1 MDPIS
6 VAASITTL
14 IGVTTKVVGY
24 VNSVTNAP
32 KEREFLLQE
41 ATDLLPMLSRLK
53 NQVSEPKPWSEGTR
67 YLLNENGA
75 FDQLQQALEK
85 LAKKLQPEKGIRKV
99 ARNFIWT
106 LDKDDCDDTLKKIER
121 VKSRISVALQGDILK
136 NTQAIKADTVNI
148 DAIHEGV
155 SELRIK
161 ERAKGRPDILEW
173 FSPLNFYKTQ
183 QDVFGRREE
192 GTGRWFIHSDE
203 FQKWTA
209 GSERTLCCYGIPGA
223 GKSVLAS
230 VVVDYLRNEFTSGHS
245 FGVAAAYCNFK
256 EVDMQDSVNILSGLC
271 MQLIDNSEPFPEILV
286 DLYKSHNERKTRL
299 GLKDVM
305 NVFDDVLKSFKTAYL
320 IVDALD
326 ECSSTVRDILVQEL
340 KALQSTTSLIVTT
353 RPIDSI
359 IREFSEDV
367 SIEIRA
373 SYGDLDKYI
382 TSTIASSSKLSSL
395 LRGQAM
401 LANEIS
407 SKVIAKAN
415 GMFLAARLHME
426 SLSTKMT
433 VTRLKKAID
442 SLPISLDQ
450 LYDDAFHRI
459 NVSNED
465 SRVFAHKALRWVA
478 YTYRPLTVH
487 ELKEALA
494 IEPGDEDFDSDAQP
508 EVDDVL
514 ESCVGLLV
522 VNNESEVR
530 LVHYTAQVYL
540 EGLLATRYRDALA
553 SIAGDCITYL
563 SYDVFQLPM
572 QSDERSISGDLDIS
586 DYPFQESLPESD
598 ERSISGDSDISDYVF
613 RGLSFNSNSKQ
624 SKHHLLDYTS
634 KFWAQHVTAGHASTL
649 DAQVIRFLASN
660 PRISLYPDRTS
671 PREMK
676 KTTGIGIAAYYGLNN
691 ALKHLL
697 QYSVGIDEQSF
708 PGFSALHLAA
718 INDRVAATAILL
730 EHGADIECKSHRGGT
745 PLTIAISNRSSE
757 TARLLVESGASVT
770 VTDIDGYGIFASVG
784 FDSPIPFL
792 QLLLD
797 HGADINSVAGWPG
810 TQLMNSAYK
819 GDLETVRWL
828 LTEGA
833 EINLQGSHG
842 DTALHVAIVKNEVE
856 IVALLLENGAD
867 PRINDA
873 RLENAL
879 DDACKGGKVTI
890 AKLIID
896 SGMDID
902 APSWYNYNE
911 RSALHRVARFGPIES
926 VEVLVANNA
935 NIDKQ
940 DGDGVT
946 PLMTAINVGSTSA
959 IRVLIDAGAD
969 LDLQDEGGCSAL
981 HWAAARGD
989 ASTIKELL
997 RRRATV
1003 DERSSLTLTH
1013 GTPRSLFSHRGAES
1027 LHLARDNG
1035 IEVLALS
1042 SQLLLSFVY
1051 HEPFNILYM
1060 LGRHTMEEFR
1070 EWDDGMTALDI
1081 ALVRN
1086 DEECINLLEPGTGF
1100 RTGFTALSIGE
1111 YLCDV
1116 FGYSSVME
1124 LEDMM
1129 KRKCAEQGFSSAKEI
1144 EEEMKRQELW
1154 ETSSD
1159 GNSSGAE
1166 D

>member
-6 VAASITTL
+6 AAASITTL

-24 VNSVTNAP
+24 VNSVKNAP
-32 KEREFLLQE
+32 KERKVLLQE
-41 ATDLLPMLSRLK
+41 ATDLLHMLSRLEDL
-53 NQVSEPKPWSEGTR
+53 VSEPKPWSEGTR

-85 LAKKLQPEKGIRKV
+85 LAKKLRPEKGIRKV

-121 VKSRISVALQGDILK
+121 VKSRISLALQGDILK

-148 DAIHEGV
+148 GAIHESV

-161 ERAKGRPDILEW
+161 ELAKERQDILEW
-173 FSPLNFYKTQ
+173 FSPLDFYKAQ

-192 GTGRWFIHSDE
+192 GTGRWLIHSDE
-203 FQKWTA
+203 FQKWIA

-230 VVVDYLRNEFTSGHS
+230 VVVDYLRNEFTSGDS

-256 EVDMQDSVNILSGLC
+256 EVEMQDPVNILGGLC
-271 MQLIDNSEPFPEILV
+271 MQLIDNSESFPKRLV
-286 DLYKSHNERKTRL
+286 DLYKSHKEKKTRP
-299 GLKDVM
+299 GLKDVIK
-305 NVFDDVLKSFKTAYL
+305 VFDDVLKSLKTAYL

-326 ECSSTVRDILVQEL
+326 ECSSGVRDILVQEL
-340 KALQSTTSLIVTT
+340 KAIKSTTSLIVTT

-367 SIEIRA
+367 CIEIRA
-373 SYGDLDKYI
+373 SYGDLDIYL
-382 TSTIASSSKLSSL
+382 TSMIASSSRLSSL
-395 LRGQAM
+395 LRGQVM

-415 GMFLAARLHME
+415 GMFLAAKLHME

-442 SLPISLDQ
+442 NLPTTLDQ

-459 NVSNED
+459 DVSNED

-494 IEPGDEDFDSDAQP
+494 IEPGDEDFNPDAQP
-508 EVDDVL
+508 EIDDVL
-514 ESCVGLLV
+514 EACVGLLI

-563 SYDVFQLPM
+563 SYDVYQLSM
-572 QSDERSISGDLDIS
+572 QSDERPIS
-586 DYPFQESLPESD
+586 E
-598 ERSISGDSDISDYVF
+598 DSDIPRWRLF
-613 RGLSFNSNSKQ
+613 RGPLPDFNSKQ
-624 SKHHLLDYTS
+624 IKHHLLDYAS
-634 KFWAQHVTAGHASTL
+634 KFWAQHVTAAHASTL

-660 PRISLYPDRTS
+660 PRISLYSGTDRTS
-671 PREMK
+671 TREI
-676 KTTGIGIAAYYGLNN
+676 KTSTGIGIAAYFGLNN

-697 QYSVGIDEQSF
+697 QNSVGIDEKSS
-708 PGFSALHLAA
+708 PGFSGLHLAA
-718 INDRVAATAILL
+718 ITNKVAATAILL
-730 EHGADIECKSHRGGT
+730 EHGADIECKSYRGGT
-745 PLTIAISNRSSE
+745 PLIVAISEGSSE

-784 FDSPIPFL
+784 FDSPVPFL

-797 HGADINSVAGWPG
+797 RGADINSLDGEG
-810 TQLMNSAYK
+810 TQLTNSAYK

-833 EINLQGSHG
+833 DINLQDNH
-842 DTALHVAIVKNEVE
+842 DYTATHYAIEANEVE
-856 IVALLLENGAD
+856 MVALLLENGAD
-867 PRINDA
+867 PRIFGST
-873 RLENAL
+873 L
-879 DDACKGGKVTI
+879 DQVLDNVTI
-890 AKLIID
+890 AKLLID
-896 SGMDID
+896 SGVDID
-902 APSWYNYNE
+902 AASCGNY
-911 RSALHRVARFGPIES
+911 RGWSALHTVAAFGPIER
-926 VEVLVANNA
+926 VEFLVANNA

-940 DGDGVT
+940 DNDGAT
-946 PLMTAINVGSTSA
+946 PLMTAIDMGRTSA

-969 LDLQDEGGCSAL
+969 LDLQDKRGCSAF
-981 HWAAARGD
+981 HWAAAGGD
-989 ASTIKELL
+989 ASTIKELV

-1003 DERSSLTLTH
+1003 DKRSLLTLTL
-1013 GTPRSLFSHRGAES
+1013 GTPWSLFSYS
-1027 LHLARDNG
+1027 VKCVHLAGDYDSGVRAFNSR
-1035 IEVLALS
+1035 LF
-1042 SQLLLSFVY
+1042 LSFVND
-1051 HEPFNILYM
+1051 EPIKILYM
-1060 LGRHTMEEFR
+1060 LGRHKTVQFR
-1070 EWDDGMTALDI
+1070 VWDDGMTALDI
-1081 ALVRN
+1081 AVLRN
-1086 DEECINLLEPGTGF
+1086 DEECINLLEP
-1100 RTGFTALSIGE
+1100 RTGSRTEFTAVSIGE
-1111 YLCDV
+1111 YLCGA

-1124 LEDMM
+1124 LKDMI
-1129 KRKCAEQGFSSAKEI
+1129 KRECAEQGFTSAKEI
-1144 EEEMKRQELW
+1144 KEEMKRQYLW

-1159 GNSSGAE
+1159 EYSSGVE